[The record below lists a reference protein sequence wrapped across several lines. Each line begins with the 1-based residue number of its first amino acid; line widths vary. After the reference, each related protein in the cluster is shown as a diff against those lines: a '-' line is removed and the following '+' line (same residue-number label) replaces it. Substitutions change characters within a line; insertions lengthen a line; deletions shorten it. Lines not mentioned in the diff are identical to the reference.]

1 MEQPERICLYRLGA
15 TRWTDTQAIV
25 CALAHLGRE
34 GVVLSRAVSPCLCA
48 GGQVNLDQVVDQEFC
63 GGNDIPVFRRET
75 RNATICM
82 ARSQLE
88 LQMVLSPRNPLIAGD
103 STTRCGPV
111 LEPLF
116 ETCRSLLLDPAYRS
130 HPAYKS
136 PYEIVV
142 GGRRIASACTVQIHQ
157 HVVLAASLTLDFDAQ
172 LFAQALNIPSPEL
185 QTRVVELARARRTSL
200 QEELGQLPAPDMLE
214 GLVCQHLQPIF
225 GVLPRADMDA
235 LLCNQMEDDVRMFS
249 PARARAGQTTAGWTL
264 DIGAGT
270 ALQQCAYRA
279 PGGFLRATCEWQD
292 DRIARASISGDFFS
306 YPPGALY
313 QLEQALVGVRAD
325 QVTTKI
331 HEFYRRLGLVTPG
344 IHAVHWAKVLV
355 PAQRLEA

>member
-1 MEQPERICLYRLGA
+1 MEQLEGICLYRLGA
-15 TRWTDTQAIV
+15 ARWTDTQAIV

-34 GVVLSRAVSPCLCA
+34 GVVLSRAASPCLCA
-48 GGQVNLDQVVDQEFC
+48 GGQVDLDQVVDQEFC
-63 GGNDIPVFRRET
+63 VGNDIPVFRRET

-88 LQMVLSPRNPLIAGD
+88 LQMVLSPRNPLVAGD
-103 STTRCGPV
+103 RTIHCEPV
-111 LEPLF
+111 LDPLF
-116 ETCRSLLLDPAYRS
+116 ETCRSLLLDPAQ
-130 HPAYKS
+130 S

-157 HVVLAASLTLDFDAQ
+157 HVILAASLTLDFDAQ
-172 LFAQALNIPSPEL
+172 LFAQALNIPSREL
-185 QTRVVELARARRTSL
+185 EARVVELARARRTSL
-200 QEELGQLPAPDMLE
+200 REELGEVPAPDTLE

-225 GVLPRADMDA
+225 GVLPRAELDVRLYNEMRD
-235 LLCNQMEDDVRMFS
+235 NVRMFS
-249 PARARAGQTTAGWTL
+249 PARAPAGRAAAGWML
-264 DIGAGT
+264 EIGAGM

-292 DRIARASISGDFFS
+292 DRITRASLSGDFFC

-325 QVTTKI
+325 QVATKI
-331 HEFYRRLGLVTPG
+331 REFYRRLGLVTPG
-344 IHAVHWAKVLV
+344 IHAAHWAKVLT
-355 PAQRLEA
+355 PTQRLDA